1 MPMGREN
8 LRQKARRHAHVRIRN
23 GLDVNRR
30 PPTED
35 EIQDLLDGL
44 SANAMPKFGL
54 VKLSAMRLD
63 DGLTPPEWF
72 ERIIRWPKGERI
84 PLLHLAALRG
94 HLEAMRT
101 RHRCC
106 SPAAASV
113 AASSSGA
120 ARPRSSS

>member
-30 PPTED
+30 PPTTD

-63 DGLTPPEWF
+63 DGVTPPEWF

-84 PLLHLAALRG
+84 PLLHLAALRRRDACMNMI
-94 HLEAMRT
+94 LRA
-101 RHRCC
+101 
-106 SPAAASV
+106 
-113 AASSSGA
+113 GA
-120 ARPRSSS
+120 APFTRFGGEHEKERG